1 MRQWA
6 PLARLRERG
15 NNIRSISLMGWP

>member
-1 MRQWA
+1 MRRLS

-15 NNIRSISLMGWP
+15 DNIRSISLMGWP